1 MRNTMPLSLMNQH
14 ADVFVPDGS
23 EVSAALARTTHLAVG
38 AHQDDLEFMAA
49 HGVVECFQDPSRWFT
64 GVIVTDG
71 AGSARDFE
79 YKDYTDEQM
88 MAVRRLEQRKAAYVG
103 EYSAIF
109 QLAHP
114 SRTVK
119 DASATGVVGDLAAIL
134 SEAQPEVVY
143 THNLADKHDTHVAVA
158 LRVVAACLRLPPQ
171 SRPRRIIGCEVWR
184 DLDWLCDPD
193 KVVMPV
199 DRHENLHAALM
210 GVFDSQIAGGKRYD
224 LATAG
229 RRRAHATYFESH
241 GTDAHRSL
249 IWGMD
254 LTPLLSGAEP
264 ATLVKSYIERFEA
277 EVAARIAKLAS
288 AVTAGE

>member
-1 MRNTMPLSLMNQH
+1 MALSLAQSN

-23 EVSAALARTTHLAVG
+23 EIGAALGRTTHLAVG

-49 HGVVECFQDPSRWFT
+49 HGVVECFQNPTRWFT
-64 GVIVTDG
+64 GVVVTNG
-71 AGSARDFE
+71 GGSARDFE
-79 YKDYTDEQM
+79 YKDYSDERM
-88 MAVRRLEQRKAAYVG
+88 MDVRQLEQRKAAFVG
-103 EYSAIF
+103 EYSAML
-109 QLAHP
+109 QLRHP
-114 SRTVK
+114 SSTVK
-119 DASATGVVGDLAAIL
+119 DAASPVVVRDLLGILQATR
-134 SEAQPEVVY
+134 PEVVY

-158 LRVVAACLRLPPQ
+158 LRLVAACLQLPADA
-171 SRPRRIIGCEVWR
+171 RPKRIIGCEVWR

-241 GTDAHRSL
+241 GTDEHSSL

-254 LTPLLSGAEP
+254 LTPLLTGADPHE
-264 ATLVKSYIERFEA
+264 LVKSYIVRFES
-277 EVAARIAKLAS
+277 EVAGRIARLQPKR
-288 AVTAGE
+288 

>member
-1 MRNTMPLSLMNQH
+1 MPLSLTHTN

-23 EVSAALARTTHLAVG
+23 EIGVALGRTTHLAIG

-49 HGVVECFQDPSRWFT
+49 HGVVECFQTAARWFT
-64 GVIVTDG
+64 GVVVTNG
-71 AGSARDFE
+71 GGSARDFE
-79 YKDYTDEQM
+79 YKDYSDERM
-88 MAVRRLEQRKAAYVG
+88 MAVRELEQRKAAFVG
-103 EYSAIF
+103 EYSAML
-109 QLAHP
+109 QLKHP
-114 SRTVK
+114 SAAVK
-119 DASATGVVGDLAAIL
+119 DAASPVVVADLVSVL
-134 SEAQPEVVY
+134 RETRPEVVY

-158 LRVVAACLRLPPQ
+158 LRVVAACKALPADA
-171 SRPRRIIGCEVWR
+171 RPSRIIGCEVWR
-184 DLDWLCDPD
+184 DLDWLCDAD

-241 GTDAHRSL
+241 GTDAHSAL

-254 LTPLLSGAEP
+254 LSPLLSGAEP
-264 ATLVKSYIERFEA
+264 SELVKSYIARFEA
-277 EVAARIAKLAS
+277 EVASRVARLSSKP
-288 AVTAGE
+288 

>member
-1 MRNTMPLSLMNQH
+1 MTLTLSRTG

-23 EVSAALARTTHLAVG
+23 DIESALGRTTHLAIG

-49 HGVVECFQDPSRWFT
+49 HGVVECFQNPSRWFT
-64 GVIVTDG
+64 GVVVTDG
-71 AGSARDFE
+71 GGSARDFE
-79 YKDYTDEQM
+79 YKDYSNEQM
-88 MAVRRLEQRKAAYVG
+88 MAVRQLEQRKAAYVG
-103 EYSAIF
+103 EYSAML
-109 QLAHP
+109 QLFHP
-114 SRTVK
+114 SRAVK
-119 DASATGVVGDLAAIL
+119 SAAL
-134 SEAQPEVVY
+134 PEVVSDLVTILDKARPELVY

-158 LRVVAACLRLPPQ
+158 LRVVAACLQLPVEA
-171 SRPRRIIGCEVWR
+171 RPKRIIGCEVWR

-193 KVVMPV
+193 KVAMPV
-199 DRHENLHAALM
+199 SRHENLHAALM

-241 GTDAHRSL
+241 GTDQESAL

-264 ATLVKSYIERFEA
+264 AQLVRDYIARFED
-277 EVAARIAKLAS
+277 EVASRVARL
-288 AVTAGE
+288 V

>member
-1 MRNTMPLSLMNQH
+1 MTLILTKTG

-23 EVSAALARTTHLAVG
+23 DVTSALGRTTHLAIG

-49 HGVVECFQDPSRWFT
+49 HGVVECFQNAARWFT
-64 GVIVTDG
+64 GVVVTDG

-79 YKDYTDEQM
+79 YKAYTNEQM
-88 MAVRRLEQRKAAYVG
+88 MAVRQLEQRKAAYVG
-103 EYSAIF
+103 EYSLML
-109 QLAHP
+109 QLGHP
-114 SRTVK
+114 SSAVK
-119 DASATGVVGDLAAIL
+119 SAAAPDVVADLTGILRAAR
-134 SEAQPEVVY
+134 PEVVY

-158 LRVVAACLRLPPQ
+158 LRVVAACLTLPAEE
-171 SRPRRIIGCEVWR
+171 RPKRIVGCEVWR
-184 DLDWLCDPD
+184 DLDWLCDKD

-199 DRHENLHAALM
+199 SRHENLHAALM

-241 GTDAHRSL
+241 GTDQESAL

-254 LTPLLSGAEP
+254 LTPLLRGAEP
-264 ATLVKSYIERFEA
+264 SQLVKEYIARFED
-277 EVAARIAKLAS
+277 EVTSRVARLS
-288 AVTAGE
+288 

>member
-1 MRNTMPLSLMNQH
+1 MPLSLSNKI

-23 EVSAALARTTHLAVG
+23 AVADALRRTTHLAVG

-49 HGVVECFQDPSRWFT
+49 HGVVECFQSSALWFT
-64 GVIVTDG
+64 GVVVTDG
-71 AGSARDFE
+71 GGSARDLE
-79 YKDYTDEQM
+79 YKDYSNERM
-88 MAVRRLEQRKAAYVG
+88 MAVRQLEQRKAAYVG
-103 EYSAIF
+103 EYSAML
-109 QLAHP
+109 QLGHP
-114 SRTVK
+114 SSVVK
-119 DASATGVVGDLAAIL
+119 DAVSAAVVGDLSSIL
-134 SEAQPEVVY
+134 AETRPQVVY

-158 LRVVAACLRLPPQ
+158 LRVVAACLALPVDA
-171 SRPRRIIGCEVWR
+171 RPERIIGCEVWR

-241 GTDAHRSL
+241 GTDQHSSL

-254 LTPLLSGAEP
+254 LTPLLGGADP
-264 ATLVKSYIERFEA
+264 AQLVKDYIQRFES
-277 EVAARIAKLAS
+277 EVSARIARFSPK
-288 AVTAGE
+288 G

>member
-1 MRNTMPLSLMNQH
+1 MALSLTSQN
-14 ADVFVPDGS
+14 ADVFVPDGT
-23 EVSAALARTTHLAVG
+23 EMAAALGRTTHLAIG

-49 HGVVECFQDPSRWFT
+49 HGVVECFQNPARWFT
-64 GVIVTDG
+64 GVVVTDG

-79 YKDYTDEQM
+79 YKDYSNEQM
-88 MAVRRLEQRKAAYVG
+88 MSVRQLEQRKAAFVG
-103 EYSAIF
+103 EYSVML
-109 QLAHP
+109 QLGHP
-114 SRTVK
+114 SRVVK
-119 DASATGVVGDLAAIL
+119 DAAAAGVVNDLVSIL
-134 SEAQPEVVY
+134 TATRPEVVY

-158 LRVVAACLRLPPQ
+158 LRVVAACLALAVEA
-171 SRPRRIIGCEVWR
+171 RPKQIIGCEVWR
-184 DLDWLCDPD
+184 DLDWLCDAD

-241 GTDAHRSL
+241 GTDAHSAL

-254 LTPLLSGAEP
+254 LTPLLSGADPTE
-264 ATLVKSYIERFEA
+264 LVRRYIARFET
-277 EVAARIAKLAS
+277 EVADRVARLAPKP
-288 AVTAGE
+288 